1 MEKLDVQFL
10 FPFHGTITTS
20 STELSVYFF
29 SLNVSFDPGLS
40 AADSAQ
46 PVSTNVNDSGCH
58 SHISHH
64 MSSLQYETVKHS

>member
-1 MEKLDVQFL
+1 MEKLDVQCL

-20 STELSVYFF
+20 STELSVYHFF

-46 PVSTNVNDSGCH
+46 SVSTNVNDSGCH

-64 MSSLQYETVKHS
+64 YNMRQ